1 MNFDQHIEE
10 QVDIRD
16 YIRVLYKRRWIIIA
30 FFSIIVMF
38 TAIYSFTAVPIYQ
51 ATSRIVIEKENPNL
65 VSIQEVMAVDATG
78 LDYYQTQYKIIES
91 RAVAREVIKKMN
103 LETSE
108 KFFTKPKDNII
119 ANTTGWISKSISSI
133 FNWFKSIAKS
143 EETKSPGNKE
153 EPQEDVDAGLVAAF
167 MGRINVSPIR
177 NSRLVDISME
187 AKDPVMAEKMTNE
200 LVNAYINQNLETKLS
215 AAKDAVKWLSDRIDE
230 ERKKVE
236 EAERELLK
244 YKEDNQIITDFSS
257 DAEKI
262 TAEKLATLNQQ
273 VVEVE
278 SKRVEAET
286 RYQQAI
292 SLENN
297 PDLLD
302 SIPEVLSNDIVKEI
316 KKMEVAL
323 YSRMSELSR
332 KYGKNHPQMVAID
345 SELADLKKRKATE
358 AKRVVNSLRNE
369 FKLAIAREEGLKK
382 ALEDQKT
389 ESLQMNKKAIQYG
402 VLQRQAETSRNMYD
416 LLIKRFKETSL
427 TEEMKTGNI
436 RIIDRAEVPDS
447 PVKPKKQLNLLLSIV
462 IGLALGIGLAF
473 FLEYLDNTI
482 KLPDEVKNR
491 LNIPYLGH
499 VPAFVQE
506 ADEYSIDKD
515 LIALHSPKS
524 TTSESFRGIR
534 TGIIFSSADQPP
546 QVLLVTSAGP
556 AEGKTFNAVNLA
568 VIMAN
573 AGSKVLLLDCDMRKP
588 RIHKIFGV
596 QRETGLS
603 NILVGTGEPNRLI
616 IPTVVENLDV
626 LPVGPI
632 PPNPSEILGSKKM
645 GSLINELKEKY
656 DRIIMDSPPVTAVTD
671 AVLLAPITDGVLL
684 IIRANE
690 TPRQIIQNSIDHL
703 KSVNAHILGG
713 ILNGIQTGRDSY
725 YYYQYYYYYYGDDT
739 ERRKKSK
746 KGKKKPS
753 ASIEPT

>member
-1 MNFDQHIEE
+1 
-10 QVDIRD
+10 
-16 YIRVLYKRRWIIIA
+16 
-30 FFSIIVMF
+30 
-38 TAIYSFTAVPIYQ
+38 
-51 ATSRIVIEKENPNL
+51 
-65 VSIQEVMAVDATG
+65 
-78 LDYYQTQYKIIES
+78 
-91 RAVAREVIKKMN
+91 
-103 LETSE
+103 
-108 KFFTKPKDNII
+108 
-119 ANTTGWISKSISSI
+119 
-133 FNWFKSIAKS
+133 
-143 EETKSPGNKE
+143 
-153 EPQEDVDAGLVAAF
+153 
-167 MGRINVSPIR
+167 
-177 NSRLVDISME
+177 
-187 AKDPVMAEKMTNE
+187 
-200 LVNAYINQNLETKLS
+200 
-215 AAKDAVKWLSDRIDE
+215 
-230 ERKKVE
+230 
-236 EAERELLK
+236 
-244 YKEDNQIITDFSS
+244 
-257 DAEKI
+257 
-262 TAEKLATLNQQ
+262 
-273 VVEVE
+273 
-278 SKRVEAET
+278 
-286 RYQQAI
+286 
-292 SLENN
+292 
-297 PDLLD
+297 
-302 SIPEVLSNDIVKEI
+302 
-316 KKMEVAL
+316 MEVAL
-323 YSRMSELSR
+323 YNRMSELSK

-369 FKLAIAREEGLKK
+369 YKLAMAREEGLKK

-436 RIIDRAEVPDS
+436 RIIDRAEVPES
-447 PVKPKKQLNLLLSIV
+447 PVKPKKKLNLLLSIV
-462 IGLALGIGLAF
+462 IGLAMGIGLAF

-491 LNIPYLGH
+491 LNIPYLGP
-499 VPAFVQE
+499 VPAFVHE

-546 QVLLVTSAGP
+546 QILLVTSAGP

-573 AGSKVLLLDCDMRKP
+573 AGSKVLLMDCDMRKP

-596 QRETGLS
+596 QRDTGLS
-603 NILVGTGEPNRLI
+603 NIQVGTGEFNNLVI
-616 IPTVVENLDV
+616 ASAVDNLDV

-645 GSLINELKEKY
+645 GSLIKELKEKY

-690 TPRQIIQNSIDHL
+690 TPRQIIQNGIDHL

-725 YYYQYYYYYYGDDT
+725 YYYQYYYYYYGDDA

-746 KGKKKPS
+746 RGKKNPS
-753 ASIEPT
+753 KSV